1 MRIAQEGISKTS
13 SKSVLLL
20 IQGSMGNHRR
30 KVDVAKMAVIPYGFC
45 GIVDLK
51 GATRAKTSRVKGL
64 TPEPRRLKPDVFGC
78 GNS

>member
-51 GATRAKTSRVKGL
+51 GATRAKTSRVNKGL
-64 TPEPRRLKPDVFGC
+64 TPRTEAVKAGC
-78 GNS
+78 IRVRK